1 MIMSDLFDLFQ
12 KTYGHEVTTRV
23 RRDYRRM
30 FNTLDDYFGHME
42 ISAVKPK
49 HVAAFINEPGYGKV
63 HRNRHVMILNMVF
76 LRAMGNWCIDF
87 DLTNPCIPVRRHP
100 TKART
105 RYVTDAEFAE
115 MRAMCPPSVQ
125 IAMDLALLI
134 GQRQGDIIALRWD
147 HVFMEGPRESWEIWI
162 DQGKTGKR
170 LAIGISPAVEA
181 VLMRA
186 KLLEPQLPRMY
197 VVHTKFG
204 RRYTGDGFR
213 ALWQVYMRMWR
224 ANHPGEAWFT
234 FHDLRA
240 KCVSDNKSLAA
251 ASLLAGHRNQTI
263 TGSVYD
269 RNRRR
274 VEPLR

>member
-1 MIMSDLFDLFQ
+1 MIVSDLINFYARDHLP
-12 KTYGHEVTTRV
+12 TLTPRV
-23 RRDYRRM
+23 RRDYWRILR
-30 FNTLDDYFGHME
+30 TLDDAFGYRE
-42 ISAVKPK
+42 VQALKPR
-49 HVAAFINEPGYGKV
+49 HVVDFLNVPTGRV
-63 HRNRHVMILNMVF
+63 HRNRHIMILSSIYK
-76 LRAMGNWCIDF
+76 LARGSWCVEM
-87 DLTNPCIPVRRHP
+87 DLDDPCKPARRHP
-100 TKART
+100 TKPRT
-105 RYVTDAEFAE
+105 RYVTDAEFQD
-115 MRAMCPPSVQ
+115 MRATVPPQVQ

-147 HVFMEGPRESWEIWI
+147 HVFMEGPRDSWEIHV

-170 LAIGISPAVEA
+170 LAIGITPAVEA
-181 VLMRA
+181 VLTRA
-186 KLLEPQLPRMY
+186 RALAPQLPREY
-197 VVHTKFG
+197 VVHTCMG

-213 ALWQVYMRMWR
+213 ALWQKYMRAYRR
-224 ANHPGEAWFT
+224 AHPGVSGWT